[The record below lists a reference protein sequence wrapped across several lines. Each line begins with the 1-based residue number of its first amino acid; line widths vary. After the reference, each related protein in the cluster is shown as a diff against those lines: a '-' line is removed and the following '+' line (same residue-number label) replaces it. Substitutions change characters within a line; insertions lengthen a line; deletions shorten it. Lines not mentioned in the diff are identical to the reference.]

1 MRTVSGDRIVEI
13 ASEAQMT
20 ARLRPYSDHDRFL
33 LHEIPGYPDHDRPS
47 TVHRFGTRIESNVA
61 KYMISKAPRNRD
73 DARDSGKIRRVFA
86 SQDPGHVTSFCVS
99 ICTREEEGQGQ
110 KEESRTVRIFT
121 IEEEQRAYAPY
132 TSSLRD
138 EEYEPFEWPRT
149 SSEEPGQYPR
159 YPPA

>member
-61 KYMISKAPRNRD
+61 QYMISKAPRNRD

-86 SQDPGHVTSFCVS
+86 VS
-99 ICTREEEGQGQ
+99 ALERRRGRARKRGEETMIRE
-110 KEESRTVRIFT
+110 
-121 IEEEQRAYAPY
+121 
-132 TSSLRD
+132 
-138 EEYEPFEWPRT
+138 
-149 SSEEPGQYPR
+149 
-159 YPPA
+159 